1 MKRVSIIAL
10 ALALLLC
17 GCGSAPGAA
26 GQCRSAVDARS

>member
-17 GCGSAPGAA
+17 GCGTGAA

>member
-17 GCGSAPGAA
+17 GCGSAA